1 MVHGSR
7 FTHLARTSQQQ
18 RFVGFP
24 GSPFGEVTVYE
35 SWIIHEL
42 ATLYY
47 GLQKYKNNI
56 IQGNKSPKFDKIQRN
71 KLSDY
76 DKIQGNIFSQQA
88 ISASSRP

>member
-1 MVHGSR
+1 
-7 FTHLARTSQQQ
+7 
-18 RFVGFP
+18 VGFP

-56 IQGNKSPKFDKIQRN
+56 IQGNKPLKSYKIQRN
-71 KLSDY
+71 KLSES
-76 DKIQGNIFSQQA
+76 DKIQGNTSSS